1 MYYHGK
7 PVEDKTFQGQN
18 CAQRSQDQG
27 RPSIYH
33 QRAKQGF
40 QFWLERDP
48 MVKKIARKDAFLK
61 AIVLGFLNRPLKAPM
76 QFLKFHIKLK

>member
-18 CAQRSQDQG
+18 CVQRSRDQG

-40 QFWLERDP
+40 QFWLEQDP
-48 MVKKIARKDAFLK
+48 MVKKIARKDAFLTT
-61 AIVLGFLNRPLKAPM
+61 IVLGLLNRPLKAPM